1 MSTGTTHHKIVLLP
15 YKSNMKRLRILFLS
29 HRFSPDIGG
38 IEVHSEVLANS
49 FAQAGHE
56 VRLVTWTPTV
66 GAKNFT
72 FAVVRNPGM
81 FQLIKEHRW
90 ADVVFENNPSV
101 RLAWPQVFF
110 RRPLVIALH
119 TWIARTN
126 GTVSLLDKLKTRRLA
141 NANKVIACSKAVR
154 LRCWPDAAVIENPYQ
169 ENLFRILP
177 AISRQKEFVFLGRL
191 VSDKGADL
199 AIHAI
204 HKFIAA
210 EEERGLWS
218 NRVSLTI
225 IGEGPEKENLEKL
238 VRRLNLEHNVTFK
251 GALRVDKLVEC
262 LNEHRFILVPSV
274 WEEPFGMVALE
285 GMACG
290 CVPIVSDG
298 GGLPDAIG
306 EAGLTFRRGNVDS
319 FVDAIRTVFGNEEL
333 EKKLKEAAT
342 DHLSLHRQEPISKRY
357 LNIIEEVV

>member
-1 MSTGTTHHKIVLLP
+1 MMADTQHHKIVLP
-15 YKSNMKRLRILFLS
+15 YKSNMKGLRILFLS

-38 IEVHSEVLANS
+38 IEVHSEILANS

-56 VRLVTWTPTV
+56 VRLVTWTPTA
-66 GAKNFT
+66 GNKTFT
-72 FAVVRNPGM
+72 FAVVRNPGP

-126 GTVSLLDKLKTRRLA
+126 GTVSLLDKVKTRRLA
-141 NANKVIACSKAVR
+141 NAKKVIACSNAVR
-154 LRCWPDAAVIENPYQ
+154 RRCWPGAVVIENPYQ
-169 ENLFRILP
+169 ENLFRIMP
-177 AISRQKEFVFLGRL
+177 AISRQKDFVFLGRL

-204 HKFIAA
+204 RKFIST
-210 EEERGLWS
+210 EEETSLRS
-218 NRVSLTI
+218 HQVSLTI
-225 IGEGPEKENLEKL
+225 IGNGPEKENLERL
-238 VRRLNLEHNVTFK
+238 VRRLDLEHNVTFK
-251 GALRVDKLVEC
+251 GALSGDKLVEC

-290 CVPIVSDG
+290 CVPIVAES
-298 GGLPDAIG
+298 GGLPDAVG
-306 EAGLTFRRGNVDS
+306 NAGLTFQRGNVDS
-319 FVDAIRTVFGNEEL
+319 LLSTIRTVSGNEEL
-333 EKKLKEAAT
+333 EKKLRKAAT
-342 DHLSLHRQEPISKRY
+342 DHLSLHQRQPISMRY
-357 LNIIEEVV
+357 LKIIEEVV